1 MHYGRVGALYCFQKR
16 IELSKAYMHPNL
28 AWSGIRVDTTS
39 KLGILSFGPQIICA
53 LFQCT
58 QLAPEIKTSSNSLR
72 KYILRLNILI
82 IFFGA
87 HFMQYLD
94 IYVYFRHNMSCNCS
108 PEYRF
113 FLLISSLLFSSL
125 GLVFSSSLTLFC
137 PIWLVCYC
145 LHIQSHVP
153 RLWLSVI
160 LHLSNS
166 FKLCVP
172 IGR

>member
-1 MHYGRVGALYCFQKR
+1 MFSKKDKT
-16 IELSKAYMHPNL
+16 KAYMHPNL

-113 FLLISSLLFSSL
+113 FLLISSLLFSWSCL
-125 GLVFSSSLTLFC
+125 LFFSHSVLSYLAGLLLFTYSKSRAALMTFGD
-137 PIWLVCYC
+137 IA
-145 LHIQSHVP
+145 
-153 RLWLSVI
+153 
-160 LHLSNS
+160 S
-166 FKLCVP
+166 FKFFQIVRSYWS
-172 IGR
+172 II